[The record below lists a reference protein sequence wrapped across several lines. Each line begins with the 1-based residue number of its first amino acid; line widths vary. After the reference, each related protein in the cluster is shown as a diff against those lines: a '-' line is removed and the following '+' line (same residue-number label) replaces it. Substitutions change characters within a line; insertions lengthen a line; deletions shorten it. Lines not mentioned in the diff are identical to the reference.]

1 MVEPVSIGTECAV
14 NWLKRAKR
22 GIKTWR
28 KKNLPDGLWE
38 KCPSCGE
45 ILYTK
50 ELVRSMSVCSR
61 CDYHFR
67 IGSSDYLGL
76 LTDERSFIETER
88 GLYSADPLDFKD
100 SKEYRIR
107 IREAIK
113 RTGMNSAIL
122 TGTATING
130 MHVGVGIF
138 DFNFLGGSMGSVVGE
153 KIARLARLAVER
165 RIPLIL
171 VSASGGARMQESIL
185 SLMQM
190 AKTSAA
196 IAAVSREGL
205 PYISVLTNP
214 TTGGVAASFA
224 FQGDII
230 IAEPKAL
237 IGFAGPRVIRETVG
251 EELPEGFQRSE
262 FLLEHGMIDMIV
274 SRRDMKQ
281 QIGYMLDTLT
291 CGAAASVEE
300 KSRKHDRK
308 NISLIR

>member
-1 MVEPVSIGTECAV
+1 M
-14 NWLKRAKR
+14 NWLKKAKR

-45 ILYTK
+45 ILYVK
-50 ELVRSMSVCSR
+50 ELVRSMSVCPK

-76 LTDERSFIETER
+76 LMDEKSFIETER
-88 GLYSADPLDFKD
+88 GLYSTDPLNFKD
-100 SKEYRIR
+100 SREYQDRIKD
-107 IREAIK
+107 AIK
-113 RTGMNSAIL
+113 KTGMNSAIL
-122 TGTATING
+122 TGTATIDG
-130 MHVGVGIF
+130 MYVGIGIL
-138 DFNFLGGSMGSVVGE
+138 DFGFLGGSMGSVVGE
-153 KIARLARLAVER
+153 KIARLARLAVEK

-196 IAAVSREGL
+196 VAAVSRAGL
-205 PYISVLTNP
+205 PYISILTNP

-237 IGFAGPRVIRETVG
+237 IGFAGPRVIRETLG

-274 SRRDMKQ
+274 SRRELKQ
-281 QIGYMLDTLT
+281 RIGFMLDTLT

>member
-1 MVEPVSIGTECAV
+1 M
-14 NWLKRAKR
+14 NWLKRAKQ
-22 GIKTWR
+22 GIKTWK

-45 ILYTK
+45 ILYVK
-50 ELVRSMSVCSR
+50 ELVRSLSVCPK

-76 LTDERSFIETER
+76 MTDEKSFIETER
-88 GLYSADPLDFKD
+88 GLYSADPLNFKD
-100 SKEYRIR
+100 RKEYKTRIKD
-107 IREAIK
+107 AIK
-113 RTGMNSAIL
+113 KTGMNSAIL
-122 TGTATING
+122 TGTATMDG
-130 MHVGVGIF
+130 MHVGIGIL
-138 DFNFLGGSMGSVVGE
+138 DFGFLGGSMGSVVGE
-153 KIARLARLAVER
+153 KIARLARLVVEK

-196 IAAVSREGL
+196 IAAVSRAGL
-205 PYISVLTNP
+205 PYISILTNP

-237 IGFAGPRVIRETVG
+237 VGFAGPRVIRETVG

-274 SRRDMKQ
+274 SRRELKQ
-281 QIGYMLDTLT
+281 RIGFMLDTLT

>member
-1 MVEPVSIGTECAV
+1 MS
-14 NWLKRAKR
+14 WLNRAKR

-45 ILYTK
+45 ILYSK
-50 ELVRSMSVCSR
+50 ELIRSLSVCSK

-76 LTDERSFIETER
+76 LTDERSFVETER

-100 SKEYRIR
+100 SKEYKTRIA
-107 IREAIK
+107 EAIR

-122 TGTATING
+122 TGTAMLDG
-130 MHVGVGIF
+130 MHVAVGIL

-153 KIARLARLAVER
+153 KIARLAGLAVEK

-196 IAAVSREGL
+196 VAKLSREGL
-205 PYISVLTNP
+205 PYISILTNP

-237 IGFAGPRVIRETVG
+237 VGFAGPRVIRETVG

-274 SRRDMKQ
+274 SRRDLKQ
-281 QIGYMLDTLT
+281 KIGFMLDTLM

>member
-1 MVEPVSIGTECAV
+1 M
-14 NWLKRAKR
+14 NWLTRAKR

-45 ILYTK
+45 ILYVK
-50 ELVRSMSVCSR
+50 ELVRSMSVCQK

-76 LTDERSFIETER
+76 LTDEKSFVETER
-88 GLYSADPLDFKD
+88 DLYSADPLQFKD
-100 SKEYRIR
+100 SREYKARIKD
-107 IREAIK
+107 AIK
-113 RTGMNSAIL
+113 KTGMNSAIL
-122 TGTATING
+122 TGTATIEG
-130 MHVGVGIF
+130 THVGIGIL
-138 DFNFLGGSMGSVVGE
+138 DFGFLGGSMGSVVGE
-153 KIARLARLAVER
+153 KIARLARLTVEKK
-165 RIPLIL
+165 IPLIL
-171 VSASGGARMQESIL
+171 LSASGGARMQESIL

-196 IAAVSREGL
+196 VAAVSRAGL
-205 PYISVLTNP
+205 PYISILTNP

-274 SRRDMKQ
+274 SRRDLKQ
-281 QIGYMLDTLT
+281 KIGFMLDTLT

>member
-1 MVEPVSIGTECAV
+1 M
-14 NWLKRAKR
+14 NWLKKAKR

-45 ILYTK
+45 ILYVK
-50 ELVRSMSVCSR
+50 ELVRSMSVCPK

-76 LTDERSFIETER
+76 LTDEKSFIETER
-88 GLYSADPLDFKD
+88 ELYSADPLNFKD
-100 SKEYRIR
+100 SKEYQARIKD
-107 IREAIK
+107 AIK
-113 RTGMNSAIL
+113 KTGMNSAIM
-122 TGTATING
+122 TGTATMDGIHLG
-130 MHVGVGIF
+130 MGIL
-138 DFNFLGGSMGSVVGE
+138 DFGFLGGSMGSVVGE
-153 KIARLARLAVER
+153 KIARLARLVVEK

-196 IAAVSREGL
+196 IAAVSRAGL
-205 PYISVLTNP
+205 PYISILTNP

-262 FLLEHGMIDMIV
+262 FLLELGLLDMV
-274 SRRDMKQ
+274 VPRPELK
-281 QIGYMLDTLT
+281 DTVTL
-291 CGAAASVEE
+291 CL
-300 KSRKHDRK
+300 
-308 NISLIR
+308 SLLR

>member
-1 MVEPVSIGTECAV
+1 M
-14 NWLKRAKR
+14 NWLTRAKR

-45 ILYTK
+45 ILYSK
-50 ELVRSMSVCSR
+50 ELVRSMSVCQK

-76 LTDERSFIETER
+76 LTDEKSFIETEH
-88 GLYSADPLDFKD
+88 GLYSTDPLQFKD
-100 SKEYRIR
+100 SKEYKARIND
-107 IREAIK
+107 AIK
-113 RTGMNSAIL
+113 KTGMNSAIL
-122 TGTATING
+122 TGTATIEG
-130 MHVGVGIF
+130 MHVAIGIL
-138 DFNFLGGSMGSVVGE
+138 DFSFLGGSMGSVVGE

-165 RIPLIL
+165 KIPLIL

-196 IAAVSREGL
+196 VAAVSRAGL
-205 PYISVLTNP
+205 PYISILTNP

-224 FQGDII
+224 FQGDIL

-262 FLLEHGMIDMIV
+262 FLHEHGMIDMIV
-274 SRRDMKQ
+274 SRRDLKQ
-281 QIGYMLDTLT
+281 KIGFMLDTLT